1 MKKTLKKKVKGFTLV
16 ELVICIAIIAIL
28 VSIAIPQYNKAR
40 LSAVCATHNS
50 NVQSIKSAAILTQME
65 NEESEINE
73 TSIVDNIEGGKLP
86 DLNKAIKDATNV
98 LAWNVK
104 ADNEG
109 NIIVEPGL
117 VKLEGNN
124 IVLVDGSNATTNE

>member
-1 MKKTLKKKVKGFTLV
+1 MKKFLKKKVKGFTLV

-65 NEESEINE
+65 NEESEINAK
-73 TSIVDNIEGGKLP
+73 SIVNNIEGGKLP
-86 DLNKAIKDATNV
+86 DLNKAIKDATKV
-98 LAWNVK
+98 LDWNIK

-124 IVLVDGSNATTNE
+124 IVLVEGSNGSTN